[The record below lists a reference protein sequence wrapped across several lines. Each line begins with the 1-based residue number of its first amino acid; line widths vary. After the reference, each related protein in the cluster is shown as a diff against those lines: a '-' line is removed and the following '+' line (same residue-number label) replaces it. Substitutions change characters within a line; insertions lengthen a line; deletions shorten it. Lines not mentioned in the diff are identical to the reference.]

1 MDTLI
6 SMFIDNELDLDE
18 KILFTKK
25 TSADRSFSNETIAL
39 LQQEKL
45 IRSEVVAKLPSFAFK
60 YRPSRK
66 QSILNRLRPLGL
78 FASGIGMAIIL
89 FFLLQAPVEKS
100 CPISSRFVI
109 YRPDA
114 HHVEIAGSFT
124 GWEKIPMKRD
134 GTSGYWEI
142 TLTIP
147 AGEHR
152 FTYLLDGQK
161 KFLDPT
167 LTSREKDDFG
177 GQNSI
182 LYVEGRV

>member
-6 SMFIDNELDLDE
+6 SMFIDNELNLDE
-18 KILFTKK
+18 KILFTQK
-25 TSADRSFSNETIAL
+25 TSTDRSFSNETIAL

-45 IRSEVVAKLPSFAFK
+45 IRSEVAAKLPAFAFK
-60 YRPSRK
+60 YRPSWK
-66 QSILNRLRPLGL
+66 QYILNRFRPLGL
-78 FASGIGMAIIL
+78 FASGIAVATIL
-89 FFLLQAPVEKS
+89 FFLTLAPVEKS
-100 CPISSRFVI
+100 CPISNRFVI

-114 HHVEIAGSFT
+114 HHVEITGSFT

-142 TLTIP
+142 TLDIP

-182 LYVEGRV
+182 LYVEKRV